1 MAQILGPGCLID
13 VRIDVL
19 AIKWLADPIGA
30 CSSSSIL
37 AVMLAACPPLCPSL
51 SARVRGVHEGF
62 GIAGGIRPLETGRCA
77 AALLLTSNWSVSE
90 KRSPTLPVSK
100 NSSKRAN
107 TCRSHLH

>member
-1 MAQILGPGCLID
+1 MAQIPGPACLID

-37 AVMLAACPPLCPSL
+37 AVMLAACPPPCPSL

-62 GIAGGIRPLETGRCA
+62 GIAGGISAVGDKSLGCCSSPHVKLV
-77 AALLLTSNWSVSE
+77 SVRKAEPSTT
-90 KRSPTLPVSK
+90 RF
-100 NSSKRAN
+100 
-107 TCRSHLH
+107 